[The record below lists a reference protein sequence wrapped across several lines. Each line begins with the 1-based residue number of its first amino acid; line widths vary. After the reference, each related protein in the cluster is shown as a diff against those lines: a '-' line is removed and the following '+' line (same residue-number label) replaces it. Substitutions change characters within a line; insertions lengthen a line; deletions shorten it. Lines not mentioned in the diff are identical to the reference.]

1 MRNPRLRE
9 VKQFACDQIVSGRCK
24 FTIQV
29 SSAPKPVVFYPLNLL
44 HSFHAV
50 FLGEKCYLQQGS
62 CSERI
67 RTISLAGQGLHLS
80 GMVHHEGLKLDTK
93 GCKGEQPF
101 SFLLKKQ
108 KGSSGIYQK
117 LIMCSAPFPGAVT
130 FHLIPNPNRCDS

>member
-9 VKQFACDQIVSGRCK
+9 VKQFACDQIVSGRYK
-24 FTIQV
+24 FKIQV
-29 SSAPKPVVFYPLNLL
+29 SLAPKPVVFYPLNLL
-44 HSFHAV
+44 HSFHTV
-50 FLGEKCYLQQGS
+50 FWGANVTYNKGS

-67 RTISLAGQGLHLS
+67 RTISLAGQDLHLS
-80 GMVHHEGLKLDTK
+80 GIIHHEGPKLDIK

-130 FHLIPNPNRCDS
+130 FHLIPNPNWCGS